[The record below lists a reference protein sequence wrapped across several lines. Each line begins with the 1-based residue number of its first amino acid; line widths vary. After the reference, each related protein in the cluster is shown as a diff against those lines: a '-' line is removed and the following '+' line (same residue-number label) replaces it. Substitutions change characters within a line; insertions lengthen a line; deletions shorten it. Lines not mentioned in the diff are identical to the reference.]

1 MQMCLYI
8 LIWSFVINGQIFE
21 GEATFSSPDQ
31 CEMAKNEL
39 LKYEV
44 IRNSPNRKVYCKKCH

>member
-1 MQMCLYI
+1 MCLYI